1 MMNSEFI
8 ISSAIGKDKQG
19 KLVPIIRMQLGEWST
34 ILETDEAIDLAGN
47 IFHGAIR
54 ASIDVKI
61 VGVMLARGASRDECQ
76 KFLDALRDADDD

>member
-1 MMNSEFI
+1 MDSEFT

-19 KLVPIIRMQLGEWST
+19 TLIPIIRMQLGEWST
-34 ILETDEAIDLAGN
+34 MLDTDEAIDLAGN

-61 VGVMLARGASRDECQ
+61 VGVMLARGATRAECQ
-76 KFLDALRDADDD
+76 TFLNALKDADND